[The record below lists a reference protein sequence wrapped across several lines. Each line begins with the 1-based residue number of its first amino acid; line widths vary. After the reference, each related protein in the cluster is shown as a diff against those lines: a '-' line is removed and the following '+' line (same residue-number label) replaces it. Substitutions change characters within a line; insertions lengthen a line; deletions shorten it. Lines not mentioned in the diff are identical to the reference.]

1 MGLESAGRGSVVRST
16 TGLRSTTGTA
26 APRRT
31 PRDGR
36 PRAFA
41 AGLLL
46 LFAAAGFAP
55 HARAALFED
64 DDARRAIL
72 DLRQGAEQARARQ
85 AESAAQLA
93 EQIAQLRRS
102 LLDLNG
108 QLEALR
114 GELARLRGQDEQL
127 ARDVS
132 EVQRRQKDIQQ
143 GVDERLRRFEPQQ
156 VTLDDRQFAAEPDEK
171 RLYDEAIAT
180 LRKGDFAAA
189 SGAFGTFLKR
199 YPSSGYREAAL
210 FWHGNALYGKRDYK
224 EAVASFRALVAAA
237 PDSARA
243 PEALLSIA
251 TCQIELKDR
260 AAARKTLDE
269 LVKNYPKSEA
279 ADAGRERLTSLK

>member
-1 MGLESAGRGSVVRST
+1 M
-16 TGLRSTTGTA
+16 
-26 APRRT
+26 RRT
-31 PRDGR
+31 PHGGQWRM
-36 PRAFA
+36 FVA
-41 AGLLL
+41 ALPLL
-46 LFAAAGFAP
+46 AAAGFAP

-72 DLRQGAEQARARQ
+72 ELRQSAEQARIRQAEAAARQ

-93 EQIAQLRRS
+93 EQVAQLRRS

-114 GELARLRGQDEQL
+114 GEIARLRGQDEQL
-127 ARDVS
+127 ARDLS
-132 EVQRRQKDIQQ
+132 EVQRRQKDLQQ

-171 RLYDEAIAT
+171 RLYDDAIAT

-189 SGAFGTFLKR
+189 SSAFGAFLKR

-224 EAVASFRALVAAA
+224 EAMTSFRTLVAAA
-237 PDSARA
+237 PDGARA

-251 TCQIELKDR
+251 NCQIELKDR

-269 LVKNYPKSEA
+269 LVKSYPKSEA
-279 ADAGRERLTSLK
+279 ADAGRERLASLK